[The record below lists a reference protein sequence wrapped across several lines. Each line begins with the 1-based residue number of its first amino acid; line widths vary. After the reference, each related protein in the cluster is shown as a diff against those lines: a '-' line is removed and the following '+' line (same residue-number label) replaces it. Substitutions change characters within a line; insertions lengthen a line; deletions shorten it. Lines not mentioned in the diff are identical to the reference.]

1 MAFFKAG
8 NLLRMFGRNHHGAG
22 VAARAEALQGNI
34 RFIDTYSNTS
44 CDGTDVS
51 LHPTETENVSDH
63 IDIPER
69 AKYDHWERLIRE
81 SIRENSHL

>member
-1 MAFFKAG
+1 
-8 NLLRMFGRNHHGAG
+8 MFGRNHHGAG
-22 VAARAEALQGNI
+22 VAERAEALQGNI
-34 RFIDTYSNTS
+34 QFIDTYSNTS

-51 LHPTETENVSDH
+51 LRPTETETASDH
-63 IDIPER
+63 IDIAER